1 MRRKMI
7 QSCYREEIKE
17 GRVKI
22 ITIPDIETV
31 AVGRDVGYSI
41 VEVPENIR
49 LISGTKIRQNL
60 CCELPAPVKKVLKKE
75 Q

>member
-1 MRRKMI
+1 MI
-7 QSCYREEIKE
+7 RSCYKEEIKE
-17 GRVKI
+17 GMVKV

-41 VEVPENIR
+41 IEVPDSIR

-60 CCELPAPVKKVLKKE
+60 CNKLPVSVKKILEKKDE
-75 Q
+75 K